1 MDIKTAKAAILVES
15 GKPLIV
21 DEFNLPDRLEH
32 GQVLVHVHTSSICGA
47 QINEIDAVKGV
58 DKFLPHLL
66 GHEALATVVETGPG
80 VVSCKQGDT
89 VVMHWRPGKGVQA
102 NTPAYSWRGKR
113 LNAGWV
119 TTFNEYAVVS
129 ENRVTPVPAS
139 IDRTSAP
146 LLGCAV
152 TTALGVVNNDA
163 QIAIGEAVVVFGVGG
178 VGLNIVQFAAMVGAY
193 PVIAIDR
200 LDNKLEM
207 AKKFGATHLIN
218 SEAVE
223 DVAAEIRAITGA
235 DGPDKVVETT
245 GVKNLIEPRLR
256 DHREEGPLHSRR
268 CSPREGRDL
277 HAAFA
282 LREGAEGFGGRAM
295 PAGAR
300 YSAAGSSERRR
311 QGGLSR
317 DRDARVRA
325 RRRQRR
331 AGLDAQ
337 RHIGTNPAEHQL
349 TATQAP
355 TTCRRWRCSSQAA
368 IAMFTIFQAM
378 PLTSADA

>member
-1 MDIKTAKAAILVES
+1 MDIKTAKAAILVET

-21 DEFNLPDRLEH
+21 DEFDLPDRLEH
-32 GQVLVHVHTSSICGA
+32 GQVLAHVHTSSICGA
-47 QINEIDAVKGV
+47 QINEIDAVKGI

-66 GHEALATVVETGPG
+66 GHEALATIVETGPG

-89 VVMHWRPGKGVQA
+89 VVMHWRPGKGIQS
-102 NTPAYSWRGKR
+102 NTPVYSWRGKR

-178 VGLNIVQFAAMVGAY
+178 VGLNIVQFAAMVGAH
-193 PVIAIDR
+193 PVIAVDR

-207 AKKFGATHLIN
+207 ARQFGATHAIN

-223 DVAAEIRAITGA
+223 DVAAEVRSITGA

-245 GVKNLIEPRLR
+245 GVKNLIELAYDITAKKGRCILVGVPREKAEIYTLPLHFEKVLKGSEGGQCQPARDIPRLVR
-256 DHREEGPLHSRR
+256 LSDAGKVNYRGIVTHE
-268 CSPREGRDL
+268 
-277 HAAFA
+277 FA
-282 LREGAEGFGGRAM
+282 LDDVNDALDLMRSGTSGRILLNI
-295 PAGAR
+295 
-300 YSAAGSSERRR
+300 S
-311 QGGLSR
+311 
-317 DRDARVRA
+317 
-325 RRRQRR
+325 
-331 AGLDAQ
+331 
-337 RHIGTNPAEHQL
+337 
-349 TATQAP
+349 
-355 TTCRRWRCSSQAA
+355 
-368 IAMFTIFQAM
+368 
-378 PLTSADA
+378 